1 MTVKHRTV
9 GTASQL
15 LTCQLEPG
23 QSVYAEP
30 GKFLWKTTNVALETR
45 LTKPSTESGAGGGG
59 GGDAG
64 DGGAAPSAGASFLKK
79 AMDVG
84 KRVVAGESLALQYFT
99 AQGGAGLVSFSGLLP
114 GEVRALELDGTSGW
128 MCERSTLI
136 AAETTA
142 NFDIAFS
149 GWKAARSGGLGFV
162 LERYT
167 GTGTVFVAAAGSFE
181 SINPAKYGGKVQVDT
196 GTVVAFQD
204 TLRYGVEL
212 IGGISGQT
220 LMAGLFG
227 GEGVHL
233 ATLEGDGE
241 VLLQSTTVESLARV
255 LRHDPRPADERK
267 GALGGIF

>member
-1 MTVKHRTV
+1 MTVKYRAV

-23 QSVYAEP
+23 QAVFAEP

-45 LTKPSTESGAGGGG
+45 LTQPRPEGGGG
-59 GGDAG
+59 VATE
-64 DGGAAPSAGASFLKK
+64 ATTAAGASLLKK
-79 AMDVG
+79 AVDVG

-114 GEVRALELDGTSGW
+114 GEVRALELDGTRGW

-142 NFDIAFS
+142 NFGIAFS
-149 GWKAARSGGLGFV
+149 GWKAARRGGLGFV
-162 LERYT
+162 LERFS

-181 SINPAKYGGKVQVDT
+181 SVNPAKYGGKIQVDT

-204 TLRYGVEL
+204 SLRYSVEL
-212 IGGISGQT
+212 IGGLSTQT
-220 LMAGLFG
+220 IMAGLFG
-227 GEGVHL
+227 GEGVNL

-255 LRHDPRPADERK
+255 LCHDPRPEQERK
-267 GALGGIF
+267 DALGGIF

>member
-9 GTASQL
+9 GTSSQL

-45 LTKPSTESGAGGGG
+45 LTKPTTESGAGGDGSDGG
-59 GGDAG
+59 GG
-64 DGGAAPSAGASFLKK
+64 APQSAGASLLKK

-114 GEVRALELDGTSGW
+114 GEVRALELDGGGGW
-128 MCERSTLI
+128 FCEKSTLI
-136 AAETTA
+136 AAETTVD
-142 NFDIAFS
+142 FDIAFS

-167 GTGTVFVAAAGSFE
+167 GAGTVFVAAAGSFE
-181 SINPAKYGGKVQVDT
+181 SINPAKYGGKIQVDT

-204 TLRYGVEL
+204 SLRYGVEL
-212 IGGISGQT
+212 IGGLSGQT
-220 LMAGLFG
+220 LMAGMFG

-255 LRHDPRPADERK
+255 LRREPRPEEERK
-267 GALGGIF
+267 GALGGLL

>member
-30 GKFLWKTTNVALETR
+30 GKFLWKTTNVSLETR
-45 LTKPSTESGAGGGG
+45 LTKPQTESGTAAPD
-59 GGDAG
+59 GDT
-64 DGGAAPSAGASFLKK
+64 AAPSAGSSFLKK

-114 GEVRALELDGTSGW
+114 GEVRALELDGTGGW

-204 TLRYGVEL
+204 SLRYGVEL

-220 LMAGLFG
+220 IMAGLFG

>member
-23 QSVYAEP
+23 QSVYSEP
-30 GKFLWKTTNVALETR
+30 GKFLWKTTNVSLETR
-45 LTKPSTESGAGGGG
+45 LSKPPTEGPGGPVDAGGGQ
-59 GGDAG
+59 
-64 DGGAAPSAGASFLKK
+64 PQSAGSSFLKK
-79 AMDVG
+79 AIDVG

-114 GEVRALELDGTSGW
+114 GEVRALELDGTGGW

-142 NFDIAFS
+142 NFDIAWS

-181 SINPAKYGGKVQVDT
+181 SINPAKYGGKIQVDT

-204 TLRYGVEL
+204 SLRYGVEL

-220 LMAGLFG
+220 LMAGMFG

-255 LRHDPRPADERK
+255 LRHDPRPEEERK
-267 GALGGIF
+267 GPLGGIF

>member
-1 MTVKHRTV
+1 
-9 GTASQL
+9 
-15 LTCQLEPG
+15 
-23 QSVYAEP
+23 
-30 GKFLWKTTNVALETR
+30 
-45 LTKPSTESGAGGGG
+45 
-59 GGDAG
+59 
-64 DGGAAPSAGASFLKK
+64 
-79 AMDVG
+79 
-84 KRVVAGESLALQYFT
+84 
-99 AQGGAGLVSFSGLLP
+99 VSFSGLLP
-114 GEVRALELDGTSGW
+114 GEVRALELDGSSGW

-241 VLLQSTTVESLARV
+241 VLLQSTTVESLAWV

>member
-23 QSVYAEP
+23 QAVYAEP

-45 LTKPSTESGAGGGG
+45 LTQPSAAGAGGGP
-59 GGDAG
+59 DAG
-64 DGGAAPSAGASFLKK
+64 DGAPVTAGASFLKK

-128 MCERSTLI
+128 LCERSTLV

-142 NFDIAFS
+142 NFNIAFS
-149 GWKAARSGGLGFV
+149 GWKAARRGGMGFV
-162 LERYT
+162 LEHFT
-167 GTGTVFVAAAGSFE
+167 GSGTVFVAAAGSFE
-181 SINPAKYGGKVQVDT
+181 SINPAKYGGKIQVDT

-204 TLRYGVEL
+204 SLHYGVEL
-212 IGGISGQT
+212 IGGISTQT
-220 LMAGLFG
+220 LMAGMFG
-227 GEGVHL
+227 GEGVNL
-233 ATLEGDGE
+233 ATMEGDGE
-241 VLLQSTTVESLARV
+241 VLLQSTTVDSLARV
-255 LRHDPRPADERK
+255 LRHDPRPEEERK